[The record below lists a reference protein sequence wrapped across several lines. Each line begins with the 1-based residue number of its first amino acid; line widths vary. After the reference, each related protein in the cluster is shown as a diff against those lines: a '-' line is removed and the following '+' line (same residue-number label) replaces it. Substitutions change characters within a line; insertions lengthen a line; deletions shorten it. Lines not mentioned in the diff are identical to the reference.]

1 MSLGGNI
8 QCPAGENVLHVTTP
22 APILS
27 VYMYMAMEALKCYSE
42 SSEDE
47 HSSVSESGITKK
59 GVS

>member
-1 MSLGGNI
+1 MSGM
-8 QCPAGENVLHVTTP
+8 AGENVSHVTTP